1 VTWHVWLPVIV
12 LLAAAVT
19 SAWPSGRN
27 RRLPGNGSGRWR
39 LPVISVPTLPTWPGV
54 VADRSPGRLIA
65 MAATAASGAGWLAG
79 GPVAALVGGIYAAL
93 GARAVT
99 RAAGNRRHAAVRAAQ
114 LDDLSALAAD
124 LRAGLPPAGAAEAHA
139 GVLGAGA
146 VASPEVTGPVS
157 TRPDR
162 QPVRRQ
168 VAESR
173 TSRILDLTTAVWR
186 LAERTGAPAADLI
199 ERIERD
205 ARAADRA
212 RAAAAAQAAGAQ
224 ATALLLAA
232 LPLGGIALGIAIGA
246 DPIRVLLHT
255 PLGAACAAGAVAL
268 QSAGLLWADRLTH
281 GAAR

>member
-1 VTWHVWLPVIV
+1 VTWHVWLPVTV

-27 RRLPGNGSGRWR
+27 RRLPANGSGRR
-39 LPVISVPTLPTWPGV
+39 RFPVISVPTLPTWRGV

-65 MAATAASGAGWLAG
+65 MVATAASGAGWLAG
-79 GPVAALVGGIYAAL
+79 GPVAALVCGTYAAM
-93 GARAVT
+93 GARAAT
-99 RAAGNRRHAAVRAAQ
+99 RAAGNHRQAAIRAAQ

-139 GVLGAGA
+139 GVLDAGA
-146 VASPEVTGPVS
+146 VVSPGATGPVP
-157 TRPDR
+157 TRPR
-162 QPVRRQ
+162 QI
-168 VAESR
+168 AESR
-173 TSRILDLTTAVWR
+173 TNRILDLTTAVWR